1 MGIPLSLLSKY
12 PTAHCLHGIL
22 KGIIRKKFSG
32 SVSVIND
39 ELKYFFKVT
48 DEITPNNGEDI
59 EDMEPQKLLYILG
72 GV

>member
-1 MGIPLSLLSKY
+1 M
-12 PTAHCLHGIL
+12 
-22 KGIIRKKFSG
+22 RKKFSG

-48 DEITPNNGEDI
+48 DEITPNNGEAI
-59 EDMEPQKLLYILG
+59 EDMEPRKLLYISG